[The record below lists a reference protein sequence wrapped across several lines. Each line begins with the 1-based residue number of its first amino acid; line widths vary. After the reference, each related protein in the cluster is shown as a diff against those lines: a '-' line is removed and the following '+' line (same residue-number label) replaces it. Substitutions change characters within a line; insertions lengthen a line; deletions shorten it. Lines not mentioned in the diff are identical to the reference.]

1 MVNPLFQ
8 QFFGGGMPNP
18 QPTMQSP
25 QMPPMMPGRNPMQMM
40 TSVMKAMMNP
50 AAFVKQY
57 FPDIPDNI
65 QNDPNQVFNY
75 LQQTRPQVTGQQIQ
89 QAQQTAGQII
99 GQGNVR

>member
-8 QFFGGGMPNP
+8 QFFGGGMPSQ
-18 QPTMQSP
+18 QPP
-25 QMPPMMPGRNPMQMM
+25 QMPQMPQMMPNQNPMQMM
-40 TSVMKAMMNP
+40 ANVMRAMMNP

-75 LQQTRPQVTGQQIQ
+75 LQQTRPQVTGQQIK

>member
-8 QFFGGGMPNP
+8 QFFGGGMPSP
-18 QPTMQSP
+18 QPP
-25 QMPPMMPGRNPMQMM
+25 QMPQMM
-40 TSVMKAMMNP
+40 ANVMRAMMNP

>member
-8 QFFGGGMPNP
+8 QFFGGGMTSP
-18 QPTMQSP
+18 QPP
-25 QMPPMMPGRNPMQMM
+25 QMPQMPQMMPNQNPMQMM
-40 TSVMKAMMNP
+40 ANVMRAMMNP

>member
-8 QFFGGGMPNP
+8 QFFGGGMPNMP
-18 QPTMQSP
+18 SPQSP
-25 QMPPMMPGRNPMQMM
+25 QMPQMMPSQNPMQMM
-40 TSVMKAMMNP
+40 ANVMRAMMNP

>member
-1 MVNPLFQ
+1 MAAC
-8 QFFGGGMPNP
+8 
-18 QPTMQSP
+18 PTWEFLTELAALDD
-25 QMPPMMPGRNPMQMM
+25 GR
-40 TSVMKAMMNP
+40 TWLVGTHGCALRAMMNP

-75 LQQTRPQVTGQQIQ
+75 LQQTRPQVTGQQIK

>member
-8 QFFGGGMPNP
+8 QFFGGGMPSP
-18 QPTMQSP
+18 QPP
-25 QMPPMMPGRNPMQMM
+25 QMPQMPQMPNQNPMQMM
-40 TSVMKAMMNP
+40 ANVMRAMMNP

>member
-8 QFFGGGMPNP
+8 QFFGGGMPSS
-18 QPTMQSP
+18 QPP
-25 QMPPMMPGRNPMQMM
+25 QMPKMMPNQNPMQMM
-40 TSVMKAMMNP
+40 ANVMRAMMNP